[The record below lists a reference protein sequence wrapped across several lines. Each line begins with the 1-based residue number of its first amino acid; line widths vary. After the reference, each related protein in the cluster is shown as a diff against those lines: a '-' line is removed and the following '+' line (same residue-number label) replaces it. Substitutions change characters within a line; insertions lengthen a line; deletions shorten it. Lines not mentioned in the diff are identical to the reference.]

1 MLVLRKTSS
10 LGVFFIFVKMEK
22 DYFSNLSLDEKN
34 ILKNKET
41 ESPFSGEYN
50 KTQNIKMFA
59 IETQIIQN

>member
-1 MLVLRKTSS
+1 
-10 LGVFFIFVKMEK
+10 MEK